1 MSSSVFRRNAF
12 KRKLKKLVQC
22 ETVVTKDDQN
32 HQTDLDLL
40 QDLGCDL
47 LTGELLRR
55 RVELQLVK
63 I

>member
-1 MSSSVFRRNAF
+1 MFIFYLFIV
-12 KRKLKKLVQC
+12 KEKLVQC
-22 ETVVTKDDQN
+22 ATVINKDDQN

-47 LTGELLRR
+47 LAGELLWS